1 MEWVETT
8 GRSVDEAKDAAL
20 DQLGVDEQDA
30 EFVVVSEPRAG
41 LFGRTR
47 GEARVRARV
56 VPASPRPKRG
66 RSRRQPGQTR
76 SPRRSQGTGSGR
88 RAGKAALLTADRQG
102 TDEGYLEEEDAEGA
116 GEQVLTADAGGTRD
130 SRQTLRKSQR
140 PPRRRSRGG
149 RSGQGDDLT
158 GAADDDRS
166 SAGSRRGPGEGAEHQ
181 DGRPGGPGAAK
192 EETVGEEL
200 SLEEQGESARE
211 FVDGLAGLLGL
222 HPTVTMAVL
231 DEETAQVSVDG
242 TGLGILVGPGGGTL
256 AALQEL
262 ARAVVQRRTG
272 GQSNRILVD
281 VAGYRA
287 KRATALQR
295 FARQIAEEVVSSS
308 TERALEPMSAADRKI
323 VHDTV
328 NEIEGVATRSMGDE
342 PRRYIVI
349 APVVEDSA
357 AVGAEDA

>member
-20 DQLGVDEQDA
+20 DQLGVDEHDA

-56 VPASPRPKRG
+56 VPASPRPKRS
-66 RSRRQPGQTR
+66 RSRRQPGPTR
-76 SPRRSQGTGSGR
+76 SPRRSQGTGGGR
-88 RAGKAALLTADRQG
+88 RGKATVLTADRQES
-102 TDEGYLEEEDAEGA
+102 DEGYFDEEDAEGS
-116 GEQVLTADAGGTRD
+116 GEQVLTADAGSDSGPTR
-130 SRQTLRKSQR
+130 RTSQR
-140 PPRRRSRGG
+140 PRRRRSGG
-149 RSGQGDDLT
+149 ARSNATGSSDGDRPT
-158 GAADDDRS
+158 AR
-166 SAGSRRGPGEGAEHQ
+166 SRRGPGSRGEDE
-181 DGRPGGPGAAK
+181 DGQPGEPGSVK
-192 EETVGEEL
+192 EEAVGEEL

-222 HPTVTMAVL
+222 HPTVTMSLV

-242 TGLGILVGPGGGTL
+242 NGLGILVGPGGGTL

-287 KRATALQR
+287 KRALALQR
-295 FARQIAEEVVSSS
+295 FARQIAEEVLSSS

-328 NEIEGVATRSMGDE
+328 NDLEGVATRSMGDE

-349 APVVEDSA
+349 TPVGEDSA

>member
-20 DQLGVDEQDA
+20 DQLGVDEHDA

-56 VPASPRPKRG
+56 VPASPRPKRS
-66 RSRRQPGQTR
+66 RSRRQPAQTR
-76 SPRRSQGTGSGR
+76 SPRRSQGTGGGR
-88 RAGKAALLTADRQG
+88 KGKAALLTADRQA
-102 TDEGYLEEEDAEGA
+102 DEGFFDDEDAQGT
-116 GEQVLTADAGGTRD
+116 GEQVLTAGATGPGDSGSTRRTSQRPRRRRSGGTRSGEGSD
-130 SRQTLRKSQR
+130 ATGSSDGDR
-140 PPRRRSRGG
+140 P
-149 RSGQGDDLT
+149 T
-158 GAADDDRS
+158 
-166 SAGSRRGPGEGAEHQ
+166 AGSRRGHGERGE
-181 DGRPGGPGAAK
+181 DEGRPGEPGMVK

-222 HPTVTMAVL
+222 HPTVTMSVL

-242 TGLGILVGPGGGTL
+242 NGLGILVGPGGGTL

-287 KRATALQR
+287 KRAMALQR
-295 FARQIAEEVVSSS
+295 FARQIAEEVLSSS
-308 TERALEPMSAADRKI
+308 AERALEPMSAADRKI

-328 NEIEGVATRSMGDE
+328 NEMEGVATRSMGDE

-357 AVGAEDA
+357 AGAEDA